1 MPLLNV
7 RLGPEEQRLAEELR
21 AEGIPVS
28 KLVRQ
33 AIRDEHARRIGGRK
47 SRRKPSELVASLF
60 EEFPDARG
68 AKGHGIDTTD
78 PRAVRAFIAKRLR
91 VRR

>member
-28 KLVRQ
+28 RVVRQ
-33 AIRDEHARRIGGRK
+33 AIRDEHERRLGGRASK
-47 SRRKPSELVASLF
+47 KKPSELIESLF
-60 EEFPDARG
+60 ETFPDSAR

-78 PRAVRAFIAKRLR
+78 RRAVRTFIAKRLR
-91 VRR
+91 SK

>member
-33 AIRDEHARRIGGRK
+33 TIRDEHARRIGTRK

-60 EEFPDARG
+60 EQFPDARS

-78 PRAVRAFIAKRLR
+78 ASVVRAFIRKRLR
-91 VRR
+91 GAR